1 MVIKKIDRL
10 LMALQA
16 SLLLIGLMLLYAS
29 GKSYWNIE
37 RSGIPEIVDLKTL
50 YATSSEYARVT
61 AKLKDT
67 GIHIPKDEHDSES
80 YFYVIELE
88 DKLVL
93 IESLHKQ
100 KEGRAHTFF
109 VRPHPYEGTHVE
121 TYFSVLAAASGR
133 SVHDV
138 RAEYADTM
146 LQYFEDNPKTYNT
159 ILLLIGALLFGS
171 GALWTIKAR
180 NGKAMIRAIFTFKD
194 DDEQEER

>member
-1 MVIKKIDRL
+1 MAIKKIDRL

-80 YFYVIELE
+80 YFYMIELE

-100 KEGRAHTFF
+100 KEGRAHTFSA
-109 VRPHPYEGTHVE
+109 YDK
-121 TYFSVLAAASGR
+121 LAANC
-133 SVHDV
+133 V
-138 RAEYADTM
+138 
-146 LQYFEDNPKTYNT
+146 LQLNK
-159 ILLLIGALLFGS
+159 
-171 GALWTIKAR
+171 
-180 NGKAMIRAIFTFKD
+180 
-194 DDEQEER
+194 